1 MVTVGAY
8 EAKTRLPELLRMVEA
23 GERVTITRHGRPVA
37 LITAPAGFP
46 DKTTAEAAAP
56 DRVNHYPLEQRHSR
70 LAPPLTTSFLGSL
83 QVRKELS

>member
-37 LITAPAGFP
+37 LLTAPAGLP
-46 DKTTAEAAAP
+46 EKTAAEAVEALAEFGSG
-56 DRVNHYPLEQRHSR
+56 RR
-70 LAPPLTTSFLGSL
+70 LGPSL
-83 QVRKELS
+83 SVLDLIQEGRR

>member
-37 LITAPAGFP
+37 LLMPPTGLP
-46 DKTTAEAAAP
+46 DKSTREAVEALAEFGEG
-56 DRVNHYPLEQRHSR
+56 RR
-70 LAPPLTTSFLGSL
+70 LGPA
-83 QVRKELS
+83 LSVLDLIQEGRR